1 LRLKLRP
8 FFKYHSNFNVPH
20 IYNPLNLSS
29 KKINF
34 MSNTKAYAAQ
44 SATTPLAES
53 TVERRSPKPHDVQID
68 ILFCGVCHSDLHAV
82 RNEWGNTIFPIVP
95 GHEIVGRVSAVGND
109 VTKFAV
115 GDLAGIGCLVDSCR
129 ECDNCKEGLEQYCTN
144 GSVGTYNGQ
153 EKDGSGLTYGGYS
166 KTILAHEDFVLHV
179 SDKQPLEGI
188 APLLCAGITTYSPL
202 KHWKVGKGDKVG
214 VVGLGGLGHMGVK
227 LAASMGAEVTMLSH
241 SPSKEADAKRLG
253 AHKFI
258 LTSDKEQTKSVSGY
272 FDFILDTVSADHDYN
287 FYLRMLDTNGVMVCV
302 GAPPTPAQIPAFNLI
317 INRKSLAGSL
327 IGGLP
332 ETQEMLDYCAEHNIV
347 SDVEVIKISEI
358 NEAYERMLKGDV
370 KYRFVIDMASL

>member
-1 LRLKLRP
+1 
-8 FFKYHSNFNVPH
+8 
-20 IYNPLNLSS
+20 
-29 KKINF
+29 
-34 MSNTKAYAAQ
+34 MSITKAYAAQ

-53 TVERRSPKPHDVQID
+53 TIERRAPKPHDVQID
-68 ILFCGVCHSDLHAV
+68 ILFCGVCHSDLHTV
-82 RNEWGNTIFPIVP
+82 RNEWGGTKYPVVP
-95 GHEIVGRVSAVGND
+95 GHEIVGRVSAVGD
-109 VTKFAV
+109 HVTKFKV
-115 GDLAGIGCLVDSCR
+115 GELAGIGCMVDSCR
-129 ECDNCKEGLEQYCTN
+129 ECDNCKEGLEQYCSN
-144 GSVGTYNGQ
+144 GMVGTYNGK
-153 EKDGSGLTYGGYS
+153 EKDGSGITSGGYS
-166 KTILAHEDFVLHV
+166 KQILAHEDFVLHIT
-179 SDKQPLEGI
+179 DKQPLEGI

-202 KHWKVGKGDKVG
+202 RHWKVGKGDKVG

-241 SPSKEADAKRLG
+241 SRSKEGDARRLG
-253 AHKFI
+253 AHKFV
-258 LTSDKEQTKSVSGY
+258 LTSDEAQTKSVANY
-272 FDFILDTVSADHDYN
+272 FDFILNTVSADHDYN
-287 FYLRMLDTNGVMVCV
+287 FYLGMLTTSGVMVCV

-317 INRKSLAGSL
+317 GGRKSLAGSL